1 MTQEKSKDHIDQ
13 LFTRLD
19 DLPKSANVN
28 AVFGLPTTMGDK
40 TVIPIANVSYAFGL
54 GFGQDQEEASS
65 DTGAGGGA
73 GALAKPVGLA
83 EITPERTH
91 IEPIVDEQTV
101 ALAGIALAAWS
112 VFWIARALIKILRR

>member
-1 MTQEKSKDHIDQ
+1 MTQEKSEDHIDQ

-19 DLPKSANVN
+19 EAQKSANVN
-28 AVFGLPTTMGDK
+28 AVFGPPTTMGEK
-40 TVIPIANVSYAFGL
+40 TVIPIASVSYAFGL
-54 GFGQDQEEASS
+54 GFGEEQEKEAS
-65 DTGAGGGA
+65 DTGAGGG
-73 GALAKPVGLA
+73 VGLA

-112 VFWIARALIKILRR
+112 VFWIARAVIKILRR

>member
-19 DLPKSANVN
+19 EAQKSANVN
-28 AVFGLPTTMGDK
+28 AVFGPPTTTGDK
-40 TVIPIANVSYAFGL
+40 TVIPIASVSYAFGL
-54 GFGQDQEEASS
+54 GFGQDQEEEAS

-112 VFWIARALIKILRR
+112 VFWIARAVIKILRR